1 MKRPVIGIVPLV
13 DIQRESYW
21 MLPGYM
27 DGVAEA
33 GGLPLMLPLTDDEEQ
48 IDQLIAL
55 CDGFLFTGGQDVDPS
70 LYGEDK
76 DAVCGECCPGRDAM
90 EAKLLSAALKLDKP
104 IFGICRGIQ
113 FINTALGGTLNQD
126 LPSQHPSEIEHHQHP
141 PYDVPVHTVT
151 PIPSTPLAGLLGD
164 EAFAVNS
171 YHHQAVKEL
180 APAWSA
186 MAVAPDGIIEAA
198 YMPGKRFVWAV
209 QWHPEFSFR
218 VDENSRKLFHAL
230 VRAAELR
237 QEEYE
242 CPYCS

>member
-33 GGLPLMLPLTDDEEQ
+33 GGLPLMLPLTDDEKQ
-48 IDQLIAL
+48 IDQLTEL
-55 CDGFLFTGGQDVDPS
+55 CNGFLFTGGQDVDPS
-70 LYGEDK
+70 IYGEEK
-76 DAVCGECCPGRDAM
+76 DAACGECCQQRDAM
-90 EAKLLSAALKLDKP
+90 EAKLLHAALRHDKP

-113 FINTALGGTLNQD
+113 FINAALGGTLYQD

-151 PIPSTPLAGLLGD
+151 PIPSTPLAALLGD
-164 EAFAVNS
+164 GAIAVNS

-180 APAWSA
+180 APGWSA
-186 MAVAPDGIIEAA
+186 MAAAADGIVEAA
-198 YMPGKRFVWAV
+198 YMPGRRFVWAV

-218 VDENSRKLFHAL
+218 VDENSRKLFHTF
-230 VRAAELR
+230 V
-237 QEEYE
+237 Q
-242 CPYCS
+242 CSCTVKYHKKIMSN

>member
-33 GGLPLMLPLTDDEEQ
+33 GGLSLMLPLTDEEEQ
-48 IDQLIAL
+48 IDQLTAL

-70 LYGEDK
+70 LYGEEK
-76 DAVCGECCPGRDAM
+76 DTACGECCRSRDAM
-90 EAKLLSAALKLDKP
+90 EAKLLHAALRHDK
-104 IFGICRGIQ
+104 
-113 FINTALGGTLNQD
+113 FINAALGGTLYQD
-126 LPSQHPSEIEHHQHP
+126 LPSQHPSEIEHHQCP
-141 PYDVPVHTVT
+141 PYDVPIHTVT
-151 PIPSTPLAGLLGD
+151 PIPSTPLAALLGD
-164 EAFAVNS
+164 GAIAVNS

-186 MAVAPDGIIEAA
+186 MAVASDGIIEAA
-198 YMPGKRFVWAV
+198 YMLDKRFVWAV

-218 VDENSRKLFHAL
+218 VDENSRKLFYAF
-230 VRAAELR
+230 VRAAGM
-237 QEEYE
+237 
-242 CPYCS
+242 

>member
-33 GGLPLMLPLTDDEEQ
+33 GGLPIMLPLPDDEEQ
-48 IDQLIAL
+48 IDQLVAL

-70 LYGEDK
+70 LYGEEK
-76 DAVCGECCPGRDAM
+76 DAACGECCPERDAM
-90 EAKLLSAALKLDKP
+90 ETKLLNAALKLDKP

-113 FINTALGGTLNQD
+113 FINTALGGTLYQD
-126 LPSQHPSEIEHHQHP
+126 LPSQHPSAIEHHQRP

-151 PIPSTPLAGLLGD
+151 PIPSTPLAALLGD
-164 EAFAVNS
+164 GPFAVNS
-171 YHHQAVKEL
+171 YHHQAVKKL
-180 APAWSA
+180 ASVWSA
-186 MAVAPDGIIEAA
+186 MAVAPDGVIEAA
-198 YMPGKRFVWAV
+198 YMPDRRFVWAV

-218 VDENSRKLFHAL
+218 VDENSRKLFHAF
-230 VRAAELR
+230 VQAAEESMGHVTR
-237 QEEYE
+237 
-242 CPYCS
+242 S

>member
-33 GGLPLMLPLTDDEEQ
+33 GGLPLMLPLTDDVEQ
-48 IDQLIAL
+48 IDQLIEL
-55 CDGFLFTGGQDVDPS
+55 CDGFLFTGGQDVGPS
-70 LYGEDK
+70 LYGEEK
-76 DAVCGECCPGRDAM
+76 DAACGECCPERDAM
-90 EAKLLSAALKLDKP
+90 EAKLLNAALKHDKP
-104 IFGICRGIQ
+104 IFGVCRGIQ
-113 FINTALGGTLNQD
+113 FINAALDGTLYRD

-151 PIPSTPLAGLLGD
+151 PIPSTPLAALLGD
-164 EAFAVNS
+164 GPFAVNS
-171 YHHQAVKEL
+171 YHHQALKTL

-198 YMPGKRFVWAV
+198 YMPDRRFVWAV

-218 VDENSRKLFHAL
+218 VDENSRKLFHAF

>member
-1 MKRPVIGIVPLV
+1 MQSSCYLHFLVYLQKTVDSLVICVL
-13 DIQRESYW
+13 DMQRE
-21 MLPGYM
+21 
-27 DGVAEA
+27 ERFN
-33 GGLPLMLPLTDDEEQ
+33 MLPLTDDEEQ
-48 IDQLIAL
+48 IDQLVAL
-55 CDGFLFTGGQDVDPS
+55 CGGFLFTGGQDVEPS
-70 LYGEDK
+70 LYGEEK
-76 DAVCGECCPGRDAM
+76 DEACGECYPERDTM
-90 EAKLLSAALKLDKP
+90 EVKLLNAALRRDKP

-113 FINTALGGTLNQD
+113 FINAVLGGTLYQD
-126 LPSQHPSEIEHHQHP
+126 LPSQYPSEIEHHQHP

-151 PIPSTPLAGLLGD
+151 PIPSTPLAALLGD
-164 EAFAVNS
+164 GPFAVNS
-171 YHHQAVKEL
+171 YHHQALKTL

-198 YMPGKRFVWAV
+198 YMPDRRFVWAV

-218 VDENSRKLFHAL
+218 VDENSRKLFHAF